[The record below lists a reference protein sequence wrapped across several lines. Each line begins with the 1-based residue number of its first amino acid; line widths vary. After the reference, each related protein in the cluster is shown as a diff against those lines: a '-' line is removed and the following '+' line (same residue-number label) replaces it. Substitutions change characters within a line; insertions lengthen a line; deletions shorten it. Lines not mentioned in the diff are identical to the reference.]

1 MLTLQE
7 KEFLEAA
14 LAGNTSKLE
23 AMLQLSPQLIIIKNN
38 HGATAMHLAARNG
51 HNNTIEFL
59 EKKGL
64 KLDDK
69 TNDGLTAM
77 HSAAQGGQNVT
88 IEFLEKKGL
97 KLDDKT
103 NDGSTAMHYAARNG
117 HNNTIEFLEKKGLK
131 LGEKNNHGLTAMH
144 YAARNGHNN
153 TIEFLVSKG
162 LNIEERDN
170 KGNTP
175 LSLAIQL
182 KQVHTVQFLQ
192 AKIAARQL
200 STSAISSTSNINNL
214 HSGNHTTI
222 QPNLSSSNNNNAPA
236 NLIKQIQD
244 LTNDNEKLKKSNR
257 NNEALLIEK
266 DLEILQLKSKLEFAE
281 QLLNRYMGNT
291 LAFTQTP
298 IHEKNTTTITTTS
311 ALPNQFREVN
321 NNANQPLSNIKSET
335 SNLTFQEREHR
346 KRSANSS
353 EIGSNKNSRTG

>member
-7 KEFLEAA
+7 KEFLDAVRT
-14 LAGNTSKLE
+14 GNISKLE

-38 HGATAMHLAARNG
+38 HGFTAMHFAAQGGQNVTIEFLVSKGLKLDDKTNAGATAMHLAAHGG
-51 HNNTIEFL
+51 HNHTIEFL

-69 TNDGLTAM
+69 TNHGSTTM
-77 HSAAQGGQNVT
+77 HFAAQGGHNNT
-88 IEFLEKKGL
+88 IEFLVSKGL

-103 NDGSTAMHYAARNG
+103 NDGSTAMHYAAHGG
-117 HNNTIEFLEKKGLK
+117 HNHTIEFLEKKGL
-131 LGEKNNHGLTAMH
+131 
-144 YAARNGHNN
+144 
-153 TIEFLVSKG
+153 
-162 LNIEERDN
+162 NIEEKEN
-170 KGNTP
+170 YGNTP

-298 IHEKNTTTITTTS
+298 IHEKNTTTTTTTS
-311 ALPNQFREVN
+311 ALPDQFREVN
-321 NNANQPLSNIKSET
+321 NK
-335 SNLTFQEREHR
+335 
-346 KRSANSS
+346 
-353 EIGSNKNSRTG
+353 